1 MDEYKRLWDGLLAG
15 WNDVNLDKPFAAKNS
30 GRDET
35 SQKAWDAYNVYK
47 SAAEVALREGDINTE
62 QFNYIKGKAGAH
74 HVTNRYIN
82 REDFPM
88 LHHFGANALNIL
100 YQGNQSLFSDQP
112 WFDALED
119 YVQQD
124 VGVESEEPLGK
135 PWEEIDDW
143 VQKNK
148 VDDSTPG

>member
-1 MDEYKRLWDGLLAG
+1 MEKYAKLWEGLLAG
-15 WNDVNLDKPFAAKNS
+15 WNDINLDKPFAAKNS
-30 GRDET
+30 GRDKT
-35 SQKAWDAYNVYK
+35 SQDAWDAYNVYK
-47 SAAEVALREGDINTE
+47 SAAEKALEDGDIDE
-62 QFNYIKGKAGAH
+62 EAFNFIKGKAGAH

-100 YQGNQSLFSDQP
+100 YQGNQSLFSEQP

-124 VGVESEEPLGK
+124 VGVEDPTALGK
-135 PWEEIDDW
+135 DWEEIERWSKENSVNDT
-143 VQKNK
+143 N
-148 VDDSTPG
+148 